1 MTTYPDVIP
10 GANSFI
16 TVLDLAV
23 RDLIWTKFSDLMEL
37 TTKSTDM
44 VFYPKE
50 VAMRQIAERRGE
62 TTVDYI
68 NYWRTRTDPD
78 LARMRTPVARRGIM
92 VAYDDSDLK
101 TNVVTM
107 YAMPVDLSYNIWFW
121 SKDQN
126 KLNLVME
133 RYLFWQQRNPNL
145 NLSLDD
151 VYPLQMD
158 LHFGAA
164 ANESS
169 VETMFNEG
177 LYFCWKLV
185 LKVDGWVFQEDAQK
199 TIHKVVLKIYNE
211 EGDEDVLLFEV
222 EYDFTA

>member
-1 MTTYPDVIP
+1 MAEYPDVTP
-10 GANSFI
+10 GATSFV

-23 RDLIWTKFSDLMEL
+23 KELIWAKFQDLMVL
-37 TTKSTDM
+37 DTKATDI

-68 NYWRTRTDPD
+68 NFWRTRTDPD
-78 LARMRTPVARRGIM
+78 PARMRTPVARRGIM
-92 VAYDDSDLK
+92 LTYDDSSLR
-101 TNVVTM
+101 NNIVTM
-107 YAMPVDLSYNIWFW
+107 YAMPVDLGYNVWFW

-126 KLNLVME
+126 KINLVIE

-145 NLSLDD
+145 SISLDG
-151 VYPLQMD
+151 VYPLEID
-158 LHFGAA
+158 LHFGSL

-177 LYFCWKLV
+177 LYFCWKMP
-185 LKVDGWVFQEDAQK
+185 LKLDGWIFQEYEQK
-199 TIHKVVLKIYNE
+199 AIHTVVLKIYDE
-211 EGDEDVLLFEV
+211 EGDENILLFEK
-222 EYDFTA
+222 EYDFTT